1 MNQGVQ
7 DPSFVIGTTQD
18 AAATPGGCFT
28 QTHWTVVF
36 EAARAG
42 TPEARAAFDRLY
54 QEYWQPVCALIRRR
68 GASGPDAE
76 DLAQEYFAGL
86 LARNALEGLRP
97 ESGRFR
103 CFLIASLKNFLANAH
118 DRAQAQKRGGGIAHL
133 SLDADPAE
141 AQLPRANPEAGA
153 DAVFDADWAWTL
165 VNRVLARVEQEYQE
179 SGRGAVF
186 GELREFLVGGTE
198 ARSHAEVARQH
209 GITANAVGVAFHR
222 LRRRYAELLR
232 EEVSRTVSQPEEVMP
247 EIRHLFAV
255 IAQCPGGAV
264 WSEALAG

>member
-1 MNQGVQ
+1 MNQSMQ
-7 DPSFVIGTTQD
+7 DPSPATGTTQD
-18 AAATPGGCFT
+18 EATTPGGGFA
-28 QTHWTVVF
+28 QTHWTVIF

-42 TPEARAAFDRLY
+42 TPGARDAFGRLY
-54 QEYWQPVCALIRRR
+54 REYWPPVYGLIRRR
-68 GASGPDAE
+68 GTSGPDAE
-76 DLAQEYFAGL
+76 DLAQEFFASL

-97 ESGRFR
+97 EYGRFR

-141 AQLPRANPEAGA
+141 APLPRANPEASA
-153 DAVFDADWAWTL
+153 EAVFDADWAWTL
-165 VNRVLARVEQEYQE
+165 VKRVLARLEREYQE

-186 GELREFLVGGTE
+186 GELREFLVGGVE
-198 ARSHAEVARQH
+198 PRSHAEVAREH
-209 GITANAVGVAFHR
+209 GITVNAVGVAFHR

-232 EEVSRTVSQPEEVMP
+232 EEVSRTVSQPEDVMP

-255 IAQCPGGAV
+255 LAHCPGGAP
-264 WSEALAG
+264 WSETVAD